1 MLSDT
6 ALPDTALPDTAL
18 PDIPL
23 PDTPRLASIHNFR
36 DVAGPGYVTTSGQA
50 MSRGVFYRANVLTP
64 SPEDL
69 AIVESLGLTA
79 VYDVRSETEANETP
93 DTVPAP
99 AMYAHIP
106 ILSGN
111 IHAEAMALRTA
122 DAATAFMQNINR
134 SFVADPVTR
143 SGFSQL
149 FVALATTAGPQ
160 LFHCTAGKD
169 RTGWAAALLQTLAGV
184 PRETIMAD
192 YLLTNTYS
200 AEYIDATVAT
210 IAAATDADKGEV
222 IRLLLSVEASY
233 LGAAFEQVEHH
244 YGTVENYLT
253 TGLDLAPELV
263 GALETKL
270 VR

>member
-1 MLSDT
+1 MF
-6 ALPDTALPDTAL
+6 A
-18 PDIPL
+18 
-23 PDTPRLASIHNFR
+23 
-36 DVAGPGYVTTSGQA
+36 
-50 MSRGVFYRANVLTP
+50 
-64 SPEDL
+64 
-69 AIVESLGLTA
+69 
-79 VYDVRSETEANETP
+79 
-93 DTVPAP
+93 
-99 AMYAHIP
+99 
-106 ILSGN
+106 
-111 IHAEAMALRTA
+111 
-122 DAATAFMQNINR
+122 
-134 SFVADPVTR
+134 
-143 SGFSQL
+143 
-149 FVALATTAGPQ
+149 ALATTAGPQ

-222 IRLLLSVEASY
+222 IRLLLSVDASY

-270 VR
+270 VS